1 MPHKPTGRDI
11 QPMSDMKPVA
21 QDSPQADRDGREPRS
36 DVDMEHVQDE
46 ELDTPQ
52 KPDESEDVATGE
64 KHGPALEQ
72 SEEVSTESQVQA
84 LQAELEQA
92 QAQATEY
99 LEGWQR
105 ARAEFANYKR
115 RVETEREELRR
126 ASNEALLLKLLPV
139 VDDFERAFQT
149 LPEDLADVPWMNGIK
164 MIFRKLQALLESENV
179 TPIQAEGQPFD
190 PLLHEAVIQEET
202 DEYPDE
208 HVMEEMQRGYRLGE
222 RVLRPSMVK
231 VASNANQSSQEEQ
244 D

>member
-1 MPHKPTGRDI
+1 MGDYWDHRPQPESAVLIGVIGRD
-11 QPMSDMKPVA
+11 QT
-21 QDSPQADRDGREPRS
+21 
-36 DVDMEHVQDE
+36 E
-46 ELDTPQ
+46 E
-52 KPDESEDVATGE
+52 ES
-64 KHGPALEQ
+64 K
-72 SEEVSTESQVQA
+72 ESQLQA

-99 LEGWQR
+99 LDGWQR